1 MAETAYL
8 VEPGF
13 VRSVVIGHL
22 PGRPSVRAL
31 FYPDGKVGI
40 EHRCKIVDGT
50 QIICAPAL
58 RLGEGHT
65 IISDDPLTVTPSISC
80 PDCGLH
86 GFITDGR
93 WIDA

>member
-1 MAETAYL
+1 MGGPMNDTAYL

-13 VRSVVIGHL
+13 ARAVGVGPAI
-22 PGRPSVRAL
+22 RAL
-31 FYPDGKVGI
+31 FYEDGKVGI
-40 EHRCKIVDGT
+40 EHECRVVEGT

-65 IISDDPLTVTPSISC
+65 IVSENPLTITPSILC

-93 WIDA
+93 WVQ